1 MQIESELRR
10 VHYLQAMGI
19 TVLASRRPMPGAAPT
34 TKLLLREPL
43 RTNTTESTGREQG
56 QPSVQTE
63 GTAHSPTLDFEG
75 LRGTLSTESTS
86 TESTA
91 RSTDSTA
98 SLPSDQ
104 NARAAAT
111 DERSVSFRQD
121 SGSSSAQTSEPI
133 ASAFSIAAFV
143 GAGRLWL
150 ELLPERLLQREQ
162 QALIYS
168 MALALKHPVPEA
180 VEVIARQFDWPMHRN
195 QQLDSGAQEAAQALT
210 GFVSRQ
216 YEESRCTSL
225 LCLGAATEERLL
237 PLALPMPMKTLP
249 STREM
254 LSNPFLKREAW
265 VVLRD

>member
-43 RTNTTESTGREQG
+43 RTNTTESTGRELG

-63 GTAHSPTLDFEG
+63 GTAHSPALDFDG
-75 LRGTLSTESTS
+75 LRGTLST
-86 TESTA
+86 
-91 RSTDSTA
+91 DSTA
-98 SLPSDQ
+98 SLSSDL

-121 SGSSSAQTSEPI
+121 SGSSSAQTSEPN

-168 MALALKHPVPEA
+168 MALALKHPVAES

-216 YEESRCTSL
+216 YEESRCSSL

-265 VVLRD
+265 AVLRD